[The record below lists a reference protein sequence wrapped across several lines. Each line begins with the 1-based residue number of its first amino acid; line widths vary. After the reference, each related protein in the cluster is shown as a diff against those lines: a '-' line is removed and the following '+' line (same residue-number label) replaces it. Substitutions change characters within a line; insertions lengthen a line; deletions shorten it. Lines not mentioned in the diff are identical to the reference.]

1 MKYVMQNK
9 YMKGV
14 ITVYLDSDTELNNC
28 KKVWLCNFQ
37 IVKMLSTLSE
47 KNTYKDNLTFV
58 DLYNTDDV

>member
-14 ITVYLDSDTELNNC
+14 ITVYLDS
-28 KKVWLCNFQ
+28 KKFDCVIFKFSE
-37 IVKMLSTLSE
+37 IKMLSTLSE

>member
-37 IVKMLSTLSE
+37 IQWNQDVKH
-47 KNTYKDNLTFV
+47 TFRKKHIQG
-58 DLYNTDDV
+58 